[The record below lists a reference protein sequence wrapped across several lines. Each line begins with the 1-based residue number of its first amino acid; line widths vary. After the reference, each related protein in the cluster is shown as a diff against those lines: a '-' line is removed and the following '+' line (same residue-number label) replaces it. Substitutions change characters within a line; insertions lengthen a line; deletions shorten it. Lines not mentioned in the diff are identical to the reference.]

1 MRLFFTVFSYIL
13 HPFIIPMLGF
23 FILFQAPTLPNSL
36 YIYDAIY
43 FFPGPVKQDLFII
56 LAILTFAAP
65 ALSMLIMYWNKM
77 IKSLELEKKED
88 RIYPFI
94 LVTFYYLLAY
104 LFLRYRLQDELQH
117 PAMMSFLFGI
127 IVTFIVSFII
137 NFYIKLSLHSAAI
150 FGIAGM
156 VLAYNQSQ
164 IESNIFIVLLLL
176 VLGGFVG
183 ASRMYLGAHTLKE
196 TVLGM
201 TVGFGVVYLC
211 VSNSWFL

>member
-1 MRLFFTVFSYIL
+1 MKLFFTGISYL
-13 HPFIIPMLGF
+13 FHPFIIPMLGL

-56 LAILTFAAP
+56 LGILTFAAP

-94 LVTFYYLLAY
+94 LVTFYYVLAY
-104 LFLRYRLQDELQH
+104 LFLRFRLQDELQH

-127 IVTFIVSFII
+127 ILTFIVSFIL
-137 NFYIKLSLHSAAI
+137 NFFIKLSLHAAAI
-150 FGIAGM
+150 FGIAGL

-164 IESNIFIVLLLL
+164 IESNLYIVLLLIL
-176 VLGGFVG
+176 VGGFVG
-183 ASRMYLGAHTLKE
+183 ASRMFLGAHNLKE

-201 TVGFGVVYLC
+201 TVGFTVVYLS
-211 VSNSWFL
+211 VANSWFF

>member
-1 MRLFFTVFSYIL
+1 MKLFFTVISYVF
-13 HPFIIPMLGF
+13 HPFILPMLGL

-36 YIYDAIY
+36 YIYDAVY

-56 LAILTFAAP
+56 LGILTFAAP

-77 IKSLELEKKED
+77 ITSLELEKKED

-94 LVTFYYLLAY
+94 LVTFYYVLAF
-104 LFLRYRLQDELQH
+104 LFLRFRLQDELQH

-127 IVTFIVSFII
+127 IVTFIVSFMV
-137 NFYIKLSLHSAAI
+137 NLYIKLSLHTAAI
-150 FGIAGM
+150 FGVAGM
-156 VLAYNQSQ
+156 VLAYDQSQ

-176 VLGGFVG
+176 LAGGFVG

-196 TVLGM
+196 TVIGM
-201 TVGFGVVYLC
+201 VVGFGVVYLS
-211 VSNSWFL
+211 VANSFYF